1 MIAKEKFNN
10 IENYVFPDGL
20 RDAVRTAEALQM
32 PLLLTGLP
40 GTGKTEA
47 GKAIAKVLSKEYG
60 KEVVYREFNTKS
72 VSVFKDLLY
81 TYDHLKHFLDV
92 QLHEK
97 KPVKEYISPN
107 ALGKAIQDNENRSL
121 VLIDEIDKAPRDFP
135 NDLLDVMEKMQMEI
149 PELNKVFV
157 NEKYK
162 PFVVMTSNSEKTLPE
177 AFLRRCIFYN
187 ISFPQGKILEEI
199 LLTHIDKKDLVKQNM
214 EAIKTF
220 FKEVREN
227 LNIKAPATAEL
238 IHWLQFIV
246 SQNEADAKN
255 ILENLKYGSLEN
267 LTKPNPDNEDIDSQ
281 VEILHMSFSILAKT
295 KDDFKTILKAHKLT
309 ETNEN
314 S

>member
-1 MIAKEKFNN
+1 MIAKQKFND

-97 KPVKEYISPN
+97 KPVNEYIKPN
-107 ALGKAIQDNENRSL
+107 ALGEAILDNENRSL

-149 PELNKVFV
+149 PELDKVVVNKSH
-157 NEKYK
+157 K
-162 PFVVMTSNSEKTLPE
+162 PFVVMTSNSEKSLPD

-187 ISFPQGKILEEI
+187 ISFPQGKILEDI
-199 LLTHIDKKDLVKQNM
+199 LLTHIDKKDLVKQNI
-214 EAIKTF
+214 ESIKTF
-220 FKEVREN
+220 FEKVREN
-227 LNIKAPATAEL
+227 LNGKKPATAEL

-246 SQNEADAKN
+246 NQNETDAKN

-267 LTKPNPDNEDIDSQ
+267 LTKPNSDNKDIDSQ
-281 VEILHMSFSILAKT
+281 VEILYMSFSILAKT
-295 KDDFKTILKAHKLT
+295 KDDFETILKAHKLNG
-309 ETNEN
+309 TNEN